1 MKTGITALVLPA
13 DWGLEETL
21 NSIRTDGYEALE
33 LALRDSGYCSLGAS
47 DGQLRSIRDE
57 AARAEVE
64 LVGLCPAFR
73 GRPRDLM
80 TADREARL
88 AGIETFE
95 ECIRMATVLDVD
107 TILVVL
113 GSLTPEL
120 YYDVAYRNALES
132 MRTLAPVAE
141 KAGVRLAIE
150 YVWNKFLLS
159 PLEFA
164 RFCDEV
170 GSPNVGFYFDP
181 GNMAVFGY
189 PEHWARIC
197 ARHVMAVHVK
207 DFRRRGYQWTPLLEG
222 DVDFPAVMR
231 ELRSLGYDGALVA
244 EVDSATAP
252 FDRTAEAV
260 KRIMQM

>member
-1 MKTGITALVLPA
+1 MKTGITALVLPSE
-13 DWGLEETL
+13 WGLAETL
-21 NSIRTDGYEALE
+21 ENVRADGYEALE
-33 LALRDSGYCSLGAS
+33 LALRDSGYCALGVA
-47 DGQLRSIRDE
+47 DAQLRSIRE
-57 AARAEVE
+57 KAEQANVE

-80 TADREARL
+80 TADREARN

-113 GSLTPEL
+113 GSLTPDL

-132 MRTLAPVAE
+132 MRTLAPMAE

-181 GNMAVFGY
+181 GNMAIFGY
-189 PEHWARIC
+189 PQHWVRIC
-197 ARHVMAVHVK
+197 ARHVMAVHMK
-207 DFRRRGYQWTPLLEG
+207 DFRRKGYEWTPLLEG
-222 DVDFPAVMR
+222 DVDFPMVMR

-244 EVDSATAP
+244 EVDSSIAP
-252 FDRTAEAV
+252 FPKTAEAV
-260 KRIMQM
+260 KQIMKM